1 MDALGDYL
9 GALWKQSM
17 HRMTETAGRH
27 EARDQAAYARRMARR
42 PGLEYS
48 AITNRW
54 ESNYRPVA
62 PYLVA
67 RDGVILPRPADKAA

>member
-9 GALWKQSM
+9 GVLWKQSM
-17 HRMTETAGRH
+17 HRMTETAGRYD
-27 EARDQAAYARRMARR
+27 ERDRAAYERQMNRR

-48 AITNRW
+48 PTTNRW
-54 ESNYRPVA
+54 ESRRPKIA

-67 RDGVILPRPADKAA
+67 RDGVTLPMPVGKGT